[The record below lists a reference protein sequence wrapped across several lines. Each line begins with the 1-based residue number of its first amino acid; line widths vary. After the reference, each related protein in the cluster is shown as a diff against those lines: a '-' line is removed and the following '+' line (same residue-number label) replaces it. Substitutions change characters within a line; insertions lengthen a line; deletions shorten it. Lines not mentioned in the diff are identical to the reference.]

1 MKTWYK
7 LDEQAGTSTPRE
19 FITKI
24 LSRSSRWR
32 DKSFAQSV
40 LRQGWASSKQVAVM
54 CNMLNG
60 VRQRGGYSGGY
71 SGRDWDEWYDLGYEG
86 HPGQYDGFC

>member
-7 LDEQAGTSTPRE
+7 LDEQAGTHTPRE
-19 FITKI
+19 LITKI
-24 LSRSSRWR
+24 LRGSSRR
-32 DKSFAQSV
+32 RNKSFAQSV
-40 LRQGWASSKQVAVM
+40 LEQGWASPKQVTVM
-54 CNMLNG
+54 CSMLSG
-60 VRQRGGYSGGY
+60 VRSCSGY